1 MNLTAY
7 RKTVERRL
15 QIIRCL
21 VALFLIALVA
31 MRLYVHIPEDDPRN
45 FITGMITGMGCA
57 GSIIAAIITVQQTKA
72 LKDENK
78 LRQLYIAEHDERC
91 RLILQKAGHP
101 IIIYLSLCLIA
112 AGMIAGFFN
121 IAITIALTA
130 AAIFQLLVSCIV
142 KFVCMK
148 KM

>member
-7 RKTVERRL
+7 KKTVERRL

-45 FITGMITGMGCA
+45 FITGMITGMGCG
-57 GSIIAAIITVQQTKA
+57 GSIIATFILVQQTKA

-78 LRQLYIAEHDERC
+78 LRQMYIAENDERC
-91 RLILQKAGHP
+91 RLILQKAGQP
-101 IIIYLSLCLIA
+101 IITYLSLCLIA

-121 IAITIALTA
+121 IAVTIALTA
-130 AAIFQLLVSCIV
+130 AALFQLLVSCTV
-142 KFVCMK
+142 KFICMK